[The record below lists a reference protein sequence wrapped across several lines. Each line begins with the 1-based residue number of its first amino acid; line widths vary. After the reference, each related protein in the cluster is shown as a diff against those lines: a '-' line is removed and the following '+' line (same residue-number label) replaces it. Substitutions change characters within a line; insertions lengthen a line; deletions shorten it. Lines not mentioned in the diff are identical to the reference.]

1 MNKEKIGQMVVIR
14 MHGKKITEDLVSLI
28 RDYHIGGISLY
39 TNNYSSY
46 DEMLSLINS
55 LKELNSRY
63 NKTPLFIAIDQE
75 GGRVNRLPK
84 EFLNLP
90 PAKRISIDK
99 KYIKESGSIIGDIL
113 YNLGINMNFAPVL
126 DIQRFPDNHA
136 IGDRCFGDNKED
148 VTTNGIIMMNE
159 ISKRNVIPV
168 VKHFPGHGLVKKDS
182 HFFLPVINKDIKE
195 SDDIY
200 PFKEAIINNSS
211 AMMISH
217 IMIRKMDK
225 IYPASLSKKIVTNY
239 LKEELK
245 YDGLI
250 ITDDIKMKAVNFLYG
265 YKKSFYKAVEAG
277 NNVIL
282 IGSSYGIVKECID
295 NVLNK
300 MTDEIE
306 KNINNSYKK
315 IINVKKEY
323 DIKDKSNKKMN
334 VDFYNKKIEKIRD
347 EVM

>member
-159 ISKRNVIPV
+159 ISKR
-168 VKHFPGHGLVKKDS
+168 K
-182 HFFLPVINKDIKE
+182 
-195 SDDIY
+195 
-200 PFKEAIINNSS
+200 
-211 AMMISH
+211 
-217 IMIRKMDK
+217 
-225 IYPASLSKKIVTNY
+225 SK
-239 LKEELK
+239 L
-245 YDGLI
+245 
-250 ITDDIKMKAVNFLYG
+250 
-265 YKKSFYKAVEAG
+265 
-277 NNVIL
+277 
-282 IGSSYGIVKECID
+282 
-295 NVLNK
+295 
-300 MTDEIE
+300 
-306 KNINNSYKK
+306 
-315 IINVKKEY
+315 
-323 DIKDKSNKKMN
+323 
-334 VDFYNKKIEKIRD
+334 
-347 EVM
+347 